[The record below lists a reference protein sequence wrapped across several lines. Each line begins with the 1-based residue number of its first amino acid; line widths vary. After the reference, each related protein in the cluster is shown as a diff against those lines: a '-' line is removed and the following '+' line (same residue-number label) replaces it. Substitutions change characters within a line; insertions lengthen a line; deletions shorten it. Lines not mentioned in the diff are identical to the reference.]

1 MPLSYVFI
9 SRVKLKL
16 IQFYRNRAPV
26 NFVDIVI
33 RNIIATV
40 GVLNNNKIKIF
51 VKCLTLRD
59 FKLYSFRQNH
69 KTHHTER
76 KKNKKKRIAIA
87 LYLRHRH
94 VVVFILDVCRRKKKN
109 DF

>member
-40 GVLNNNKIKIF
+40 GVIEQQQNKN
-51 VKCLTLRD
+51 LRQMFD
-59 FKLYSFRQNH
+59 
-69 KTHHTER
+69 
-76 KKNKKKRIAIA
+76 IA
-87 LYLRHRH
+87 
-94 VVVFILDVCRRKKKN
+94 
-109 DF
+109 